1 MEVGVSGD
9 GPGATPDRTGRRGG
23 LRAAARAAARWLP
36 PLRRLLEDRARL
48 AGEVHELRGEVE
60 VRDREIQ
67 ELRADIGTLEAAAE
81 DQRRRLEERRAE
93 LEELRRKAGL
103 YPPGHFHSP
112 VPDLKEVRARD
123 AAIFDRPAELAG
135 IDLRADAQLALVE
148 ELRRYAADQ
157 PFGAGTTDGLRYHY
171 DNDYFGWGDGLV
183 LFCMLRHLRPARVVE
198 VGSGF
203 SSALMLDTAERF
215 LDPAPDLVFI
225 EPNPDR
231 LRGLLRDGDQDRVTL
246 LSRPV
251 QEVDRA
257 VFDRLEPGDMLFI
270 DSSHVT
276 KIGSDVNVLLL
287 EVVPRLRPG
296 VHVHVHDIVWPFEYA
311 RKWIYQGRAW
321 NEAYLLR
328 ALLVGNPRLRIEFW
342 SSQLAACH
350 EERVGAALPL
360 WLRDSGTSMWLE
372 TV

>member
-1 MEVGVSGD
+1 MTSDRPGA
-9 GPGATPDRTGRRGG
+9 GPGSGGRGG
-23 LRAAARAAARWLP
+23 LRGAARAMAGRLP

-60 VRDREIQ
+60 VRDREIR
-67 ELRADIGTLEAAAE
+67 ELRADIGELKAAAK
-81 DQRRRLEERRAE
+81 DQRRRLQELRAE
-93 LEELRRKAGL
+93 LEELHRRAGL

-112 VPDLKEVRARD
+112 VPDLEEVRARD
-123 AAIFDRPAELAG
+123 AEIFDRPAELAG
-135 IDLRADAQLALVE
+135 IDLRDDAQLALVD
-148 ELRRYAADQ
+148 ELGRYAADQ
-157 PFGAGTTDGLRYHY
+157 PFGAEPTDGLRYHY
-171 DNDYFGWGDGLV
+171 DNDFFGWGDGLV
-183 LFCMLRHLRPARVVE
+183 LHCMLRHLRPARVLE

-215 LDPAPDLVFI
+215 LDPAPELVLV
-225 EPNPDR
+225 EPNPER
-231 LRGLLRDGDQDRVTL
+231 LKGLLRDGDLDRVTL
-246 LSRPV
+246 LSKPV
-251 QEVDRA
+251 QQVDRA
-257 VFDRLEPGDMLFI
+257 VFDRLGPGDVLFI

-276 KIGSDVNVLLL
+276 KIGSDVNLLLL
-287 EVVPRLRPG
+287 EVVPRLGPG

-311 RKWIYQGRAW
+311 RKWVYQGRAW

-350 EERVGAALPL
+350 QERVAAALPL
-360 WLRDSGTSMWLE
+360 WRRDSGTSMWLK

>member
-1 MEVGVSGD
+1 VTSDRPGA
-9 GPGATPDRTGRRGG
+9 GPGSGGRGG
-23 LRAAARAAARWLP
+23 LRGAARAVAGRLP

-60 VRDREIQ
+60 VRDREIR
-67 ELRADIGTLEAAAE
+67 ELRADIGQLEAAAE
-81 DQRRRLEERRAE
+81 DHRRRLAELRAE
-93 LEELRRKAGL
+93 LEELHRRAGL

-112 VPDLKEVRARD
+112 VPDLEEVRAHD
-123 AAIFDRPAELAG
+123 AEIFDRPAELAG
-135 IDLRADAQLALVE
+135 IDLRDDAQLALVE
-148 ELRRYAADQ
+148 ELGRYAADQ
-157 PFGAGTTDGLRYHY
+157 PFGAEPTDGLRYHY
-171 DNDYFGWGDGLV
+171 DNDFFGWGDGLV
-183 LFCMLRHLRPARVVE
+183 LHCMLRHLRPARVLE

-215 LDPAPDLVFI
+215 LDPAPELVLI
-225 EPNPDR
+225 EPNPER
-231 LRGLLRDGDQDRVTL
+231 LKGLLRDGDLDRVTL
-246 LSRPV
+246 LSKPV
-251 QEVDRA
+251 QQVDRA
-257 VFDRLEPGDMLFI
+257 VFDRLGPGDVLFI

-276 KIGSDVNVLLL
+276 KIGSDVNLLLL
-287 EVVPRLRPG
+287 EVVPRLGPG

-311 RKWIYQGRAW
+311 RKWVYQGRAW

-350 EERVGAALPL
+350 QERVAAALPL
-360 WLRDSGTSMWLE
+360 WRRDSGTSMWLE

>member
-1 MEVGVSGD
+1 VGVTSD
-9 GPGATPDRTGRRGG
+9 RPGAGPDSTGRGG
-23 LRAAARAAARWLP
+23 LRAAARAAARRLP

-48 AGEVHELRGEVE
+48 AGEVQELRDEVE

-67 ELRADIGTLEAAAE
+67 ELRADIGALEAAAE
-81 DQRRRLEERRAE
+81 ERRVE

-112 VPDLKEVRARD
+112 VPDLEEVRAHD

-225 EPNPDR
+225 DPNPDR

-296 VHVHVHDIVWPFEYA
+296 VHVHVHDIIWPFEYA

-350 EERVGAALPL
+350 KEQVGAALPL

>member
-1 MEVGVSGD
+1 VTSE
-9 GPGATPDRTGRRGG
+9 GPGTSPGRTGRGG
-23 LRAAARAAARWLP
+23 LRAAARAMARRLP

-67 ELRADIGTLEAAAE
+67 ELRADVGTLEAATE
-81 DQRRRLEERRAE
+81 DHRRQLHGQQVELEQLRRR
-93 LEELRRKAGL
+93 AGL

-112 VPDLKEVRARD
+112 VPDLEEVRARD
-123 AAIFDRPAELAG
+123 AEIFDRPAELAG
-135 IDLRADAQLALVE
+135 IDLRDDAQLALVE

-157 PFGAGTTDGLRYHY
+157 PFGAEPRDGLRYHY

-215 LDPAPDLVFI
+215 LDPAPELVLI
-225 EPNPDR
+225 EPNPER
-231 LRGLLRDGDQDRVTL
+231 LQGLLRGGDTDRVAL
-246 LSRPV
+246 LDQPV
-251 QEVDRA
+251 QAVDRA
-257 VFDRLEPGDMLFI
+257 VFDRLAPGDILFI

-276 KIGSDVNVLLL
+276 KIGSDVNLLLL

-311 RKWIYQGRAW
+311 RKWVYQGRAW

-328 ALLVGNPRLRIEFW
+328 ALLVGNPRLRITFW

-350 EERVGAALPL
+350 QERVAAALPL
-360 WLRDSGTSMWLE
+360 WQRDSGTSMWLE

>member
-1 MEVGVSGD
+1 MTAD
-9 GPGATPDRTGRRGG
+9 GAGTAPDGRGRGG
-23 LRAAARAAARWLP
+23 PRGPARAAARRLP

-48 AGEVHELRGEVE
+48 AGEVQELRGEVE
-60 VRDREIQ
+60 VRDREIR
-67 ELRADIGTLEAAAE
+67 ELRTDIGALEAAAE
-81 DQRRRLEERRAE
+81 DRQRQLDDQRRQ
-93 LEELRRKAGL
+93 LEELHRRAGL

-112 VPDLKEVRARD
+112 VPDLDEVRAHE
-123 AAIFDRPAELAG
+123 AQIFDAPAELVG
-135 IDLRADAQLALVE
+135 IDLRTDAQLALVE
-148 ELRRYAADQ
+148 RLRRFVADQ
-157 PFGAGTTDGLRYHY
+157 PFQAEPKDGLRYHF

-215 LDPAPDLVFI
+215 LRPAPELVFI
-225 EPNPDR
+225 EPHPDR
-231 LRGLLRDGDQDRVTL
+231 FQGLLRDDDRDRVTL
-246 LSRPV
+246 LSQQV
-251 QEVDRA
+251 QDVDRA
-257 VFDRLEPGDMLFI
+257 VFDRLEPGDVLFI

-276 KIGSDVNVLLL
+276 KVGSDVNLLLL

-296 VHVHVHDIVWPFEYA
+296 VHVHVHDIIWPFEYDRQWA
-311 RKWIYQGRAW
+311 YQGRAW

-328 ALLVGNPRLRIEFW
+328 ALLTGNPRLRITFW

-350 EERVGAALPL
+350 RERVGAALPL

-372 TV
+372 TA

>member
-1 MEVGVSGD
+1 VGVTSD
-9 GPGATPDRTGRRGG
+9 RPGAGPDSTGRGG
-23 LRAAARAAARWLP
+23 LRAAARAAAGRLP
-36 PLRRLLEDRARL
+36 PLRRLLDDRARL

-60 VRDREIQ
+60 VRDREIA
-67 ELRADIGTLEAAAE
+67 ELRTDIGELEAAAE
-81 DQRRRLEERRAE
+81 DRRRQLDQQRVE
-93 LEELRRKAGL
+93 LEELHRRAGL

-112 VPDLKEVRARD
+112 VPDLEEVRARD
-123 AAIFDRPAELAG
+123 AEIFDRPAELAG
-135 IDLRADAQLALVE
+135 IDLRDDAQLALVD
-148 ELRRYAADQ
+148 ELARYAADQ
-157 PFGAGTTDGLRYHY
+157 PFAAEPTQGLRYHF

-215 LDPAPDLVFI
+215 LEPAPELVFV

-231 LRGLLRDGDQDRVTL
+231 LQGLLRAGDQDRVTL
-246 LSRPV
+246 LIRPV
-251 QEVDRA
+251 QQVDRA
-257 VFDRLEPGDMLFI
+257 VFDQLEPGDMLFI

-276 KIGSDVNVLLL
+276 KVGSDVNLLLL
-287 EVVPRLRPG
+287 EVLPRLRPG

-311 RKWIYQGRAW
+311 RKWVYQGRAW

-328 ALLVGNPRLRIEFW
+328 ALLVGNPRLRIELW

-350 EERVGAALPL
+350 QERVAAALPL
-360 WLRDSGTSMWLE
+360 WARDSGTSMWLE

>member
-1 MEVGVSGD
+1 MTSKRPSVAPAGG
-9 GPGATPDRTGRRGG
+9 GRGG
-23 LRAAARAAARWLP
+23 LRGAARAAAGRLP

-60 VRDREIQ
+60 VRDREIG
-67 ELRADIGTLEAAAE
+67 ELRADIGELEAAAE
-81 DQRRRLEERRAE
+81 DHRRRLEEQRAE
-93 LEELRRKAGL
+93 LEELHRRAGL

-112 VPDLKEVRARD
+112 VPDLEEVRARD
-123 AAIFDRPAELAG
+123 AEIFDRPAELAG
-135 IDLRADAQLALVE
+135 IDLRDDAQLALVE
-148 ELRRYAADQ
+148 ELGRYAADQ
-157 PFGAGTTDGLRYHY
+157 PFAAEPTDGLRYHY

-183 LFCMLRHLRPARVVE
+183 LHCMLRHLRPARVVE

-215 LDPAPDLVFI
+215 LDPAPELVLV
-225 EPNPDR
+225 EPNPER
-231 LRGLLRDGDQDRVTL
+231 LQGLLRDGDLDRVTL
-246 LSRPV
+246 LSQPV

-257 VFDRLEPGDMLFI
+257 VFERLGPGDLLFI

-276 KIGSDVNVLLL
+276 KIGSDVNLLLL

-296 VHVHVHDIVWPFEYA
+296 VHIHVHDIVWPFEYA
-311 RKWIYQGRAW
+311 RKWVYQGRAW

-350 EERVGAALPL
+350 AERVAAALPP
-360 WLRDSGTSMWLE
+360 WQRDSGTSMWLE

>member
-1 MEVGVSGD
+1 MTGD
-9 GPGATPDRTGRRGG
+9 GPGGAPDRTGRRGG
-23 LRAAARAAARWLP
+23 LRAAARAMAGRLP

-48 AGEVHELRGEVE
+48 AGDVHELRGEVE

-67 ELRADIGTLEAAAE
+67 ELRADIGALEAAAE
-81 DQRRRLEERRAE
+81 DHRRRRVE
-93 LEELRRKAGL
+93 LEELLQRAGL

-112 VPDLKEVRARD
+112 VPDLEEVRARD
-123 AAIFDRPAELAG
+123 AEIFDRPAELAG

-157 PFGAGTTDGLRYHY
+157 PFGAGPTDGLRYHY

-215 LDPAPDLVFI
+215 LDPSPDLVLI

-231 LRGLLRDGDQDRVTL
+231 LWGLLHDGDKDRVTL

-257 VFDRLEPGDMLFI
+257 VFDRLEPGDILFI

-276 KIGSDVNVLLL
+276 KIGSDVNLLLL

-296 VHVHVHDIVWPFEYA
+296 VHVHVHDIIWPFEYA
-311 RKWIYQGRAW
+311 RKWVYQGRAW

-350 EERVGAALPL
+350 KERVGAALPL
-360 WLRDSGTSMWLE
+360 WPRDSGTSMWLE

>member
-1 MEVGVSGD
+1 VTSDRSG
-9 GPGATPDRTGRRGG
+9 AAPDSGGRGG
-23 LRAAARAAARWLP
+23 LRAAARATARRLP
-36 PLRRLLEDRARL
+36 PLRRLLDDRARL

-60 VRDREIQ
+60 VRDREIH
-67 ELRADIGTLEAAAE
+67 ELRADIGAHEAAAE
-81 DQRRRLEERRAE
+81 DHRRQLEEQRAE
-93 LEELRRKAGL
+93 LEELHRRAGL

-112 VPDLKEVRARD
+112 VPDLEEVRARD
-123 AAIFDRPAELAG
+123 AEIFDRPAELAG
-135 IDLRADAQLALVE
+135 IDLREDAQLALVE
-148 ELRRYAADQ
+148 ELGRYAADQ
-157 PFGAGTTDGLRYHY
+157 PFGAEPSDGLRYHY

-183 LFCMLRHLRPARVVE
+183 LFCMLCHLRPARVVE

-215 LDPAPDLVFI
+215 LDPAPELVLV
-225 EPNPDR
+225 EPNPER
-231 LRGLLRDGDQDRVTL
+231 LQGLLRDGDLDRVTL

-257 VFDRLEPGDMLFI
+257 VFDRLGPGDVLFI

-276 KIGSDVNVLLL
+276 KIGSDVNLLLL

-296 VHVHVHDIVWPFEYA
+296 VHVHVHDIIWPFEYA
-311 RKWIYQGRAW
+311 RKWVYQGRAW

-328 ALLVGNPRLRIEFW
+328 ALLVGNPRLRIELW

-350 EERVGAALPL
+350 QERVAAALPL
-360 WLRDSGTSMWLE
+360 WRRDPGTSMWLE

>member
-1 MEVGVSGD
+1 VTDD
-9 GPGATPDRTGRRGG
+9 GPGTAPGTGGRGG
-23 LRAAARAAARWLP
+23 PRGLARAAARRLP

-60 VRDREIQ
+60 VRGREIQ
-67 ELRADIGTLEAAAE
+67 ELRTDIAALEAAAE
-81 DQRRRLEERRAE
+81 DRQRELDQQRRE
-93 LEELRRKAGL
+93 LEELHRRVGL

-112 VPDLKEVRARD
+112 VPDLDEVRARD
-123 AAIFDRPAELAG
+123 AQIFDAPAELVG
-135 IDLRADAQLALVE
+135 IDLRTDAQLALVE
-148 ELRRYAADQ
+148 RLGRFVADQ
-157 PFGAGTTDGLRYHY
+157 PFAAEPKDGLRYHF

-198 VGSGF
+198 VGSGY

-215 LDPAPDLVFI
+215 LHPAPELVYI
-225 EPNPDR
+225 EPHPDR
-231 LRGLLRDGDQDRVTL
+231 LQGLLRDDDRERVTL
-246 LSRPV
+246 LSQQV
-251 QEVDRA
+251 QDVDRA
-257 VFDRLEPGDMLFI
+257 LFDRLEPGDVLFI

-276 KIGSDVNVLLL
+276 KVGSDVNLLLL

-311 RKWIYQGRAW
+311 RKWVYQGRAW

-328 ALLVGNPRLRIEFW
+328 ALLTGNPRLRVTFW

-350 EERVGAALPL
+350 REQVGAALPL

-372 TV
+372 TA

>member
-1 MEVGVSGD
+1 MTTDEAGPGPGQGD
-9 GPGATPDRTGRRGG
+9 GRGG
-23 LRAAARAAARWLP
+23 PRAAARAAV
-36 PLRRLLEDRARL
+36 RADV
-48 AGEVHELRGEVE
+48 GELDAAVK
-60 VRDREIQ
+60 DRERQLQ
-67 ELRADIGTLEAAAE
+67 ELRD
-81 DQRRRLEERRAE
+81 D
-93 LEELRRKAGL
+93 LEELRRRLGL

-112 VPDLKEVRARD
+112 VPDLDEVRRRD
-123 AAIFDRPAELAG
+123 REIFDRRPELPG
-135 IDLRADAQLALVE
+135 VDLRGDAQLALVE
-148 ELRRYAADQ
+148 RLAAYAADQ
-157 PFGAGTTDGLRYHY
+157 PFEAEPRDGLRYHF

-183 LFCMLRHLRPARVVE
+183 LHCMLRHLRPARVLE

-215 LDPAPDLVFI
+215 LDPAPELVFV
-225 EPNPDR
+225 EPVPQR
-231 LRGLLRDGDQDRVTL
+231 LTGLLRDGDRDRVGL
-246 LSRPV
+246 LAQPV

-257 VFDRLEPGDMLFI
+257 IFDRLEPGDVLFI
-270 DSSHVT
+270 DSSHVS
-276 KIGSDVNVLLL
+276 KIDSDVNLLLL
-287 EVVPRLRPG
+287 EVVPRLPAG

-311 RKWIYQGRAW
+311 RKWVYQGRAW

-350 EERVGAALPL
+350 KEQVGAALPL

>member
-1 MEVGVSGD
+1 VGVSGD
-9 GPGATPDRTGRRGG
+9 GPGATPDRTGRGG
-23 LRAAARAAARWLP
+23 LRAAARRLP

-67 ELRADIGTLEAAAE
+67 ELRADIGALEAAAE
-81 DQRRRLEERRAE
+81 DQRRRLEEGRVE
-93 LEELRRKAGL
+93 LEKLRRQTGL

-112 VPDLKEVRARD
+112 VPDLEEVTARD

-135 IDLRADAQLALVE
+135 IDLRVDAQLALVE

-157 PFGAGTTDGLRYHY
+157 PFAAGPTDGLRYHY

-198 VGSGF
+198 VGCGY

-276 KIGSDVNVLLL
+276 KIGSDVNLLLL

-296 VHVHVHDIVWPFEYA
+296 VHVHVHDIIWPFEYA
-311 RKWIYQGRAW
+311 RKWVYQGRAW

-350 EERVGAALPL
+350 KERVGAALPL

-372 TV
+372 TL

>member
-1 MEVGVSGD
+1 MSGD
-9 GPGATPDRTGRRGG
+9 GPGAAPDRTGRRVG
-23 LRAAARAAARWLP
+23 LRAAARRLP

-48 AGEVHELRGEVE
+48 AGEVHELRGEAE

-67 ELRADIGTLEAAAE
+67 ELQADIGALGAAAE
-81 DQRRRLEERRAE
+81 DQRRRLHEQQVE
-93 LEELRRKAGL
+93 LEELRRRAGL

-112 VPDLKEVRARD
+112 VPDLEEVRARD
-123 AAIFDRPAELAG
+123 AEIFDRPAELTG
-135 IDLRADAQLALVE
+135 IDLRADAQLALVD
-148 ELRRYAADQ
+148 ELGRYAADQ
-157 PFGAGTTDGLRYHY
+157 PFGAEPTDGLRYHY

-215 LDPAPDLVFI
+215 LDPAPDLVLI
-225 EPNPDR
+225 EPNPER
-231 LRGLLRDGDQDRVTL
+231 LQDLLRDGDRERVTL
-246 LSRPV
+246 LHRPV
-251 QEVDRA
+251 QAVDRA
-257 VFDRLEPGDMLFI
+257 LFDRLEPGDMLFI
-270 DSSHVT
+270 DSSHVI
-276 KIGSDVNVLLL
+276 KIGSDVNQLLL

-296 VHVHVHDIVWPFEYA
+296 VHIHVHDIIWPFEYA
-311 RKWIYQGRAW
+311 RKWVYQGRAW

-328 ALLVGNPRLRIEFW
+328 ALLVGNPRLRIELW

-350 EERVGAALPL
+350 KERVGAALPL

>member
-9 GPGATPDRTGRRGG
+9 GPGATPDRTGRWGG
-23 LRAAARAAARWLP
+23 RRAAGRAAARRLP

-48 AGEVHELRGEVE
+48 AGEVQELRDEVE

-67 ELRADIGTLEAAAE
+67 ELRADIGALEAAAE
-81 DQRRRLEERRAE
+81 ERRVE
-93 LEELRRKAGL
+93 LEELRRKDGL

-112 VPDLKEVRARD
+112 VPDLEEVRARD

-225 EPNPDR
+225 DPNPDR

-251 QEVDRA
+251 QEVDGA

-296 VHVHVHDIVWPFEYA
+296 VHVHVHDIIWPFEYA

-350 EERVGAALPL
+350 KEQVGAALPL

>member
-1 MEVGVSGD
+1 MTGN
-9 GPGATPDRTGRRGG
+9 GPGAAPDAPGRGG
-23 LRAAARAAARWLP
+23 LRGLARAAAGRLP
-36 PLRRLLEDRARL
+36 PLRRLLADRARL
-48 AGEVHELRGEVE
+48 AGEVHELRGEVQ
-60 VRDREIQ
+60 VRDREIA
-67 ELRADIGTLEAAAE
+67 ELRADLAALAAAAA
-81 DQRRRLEERRAE
+81 DHRRELEERRRE
-93 LEELRRKAGL
+93 LEELHRRAGL

-112 VPDLKEVRARD
+112 VPDLDEVRAHD
-123 AAIFDRPAELAG
+123 QEIFAGSAELVG
-135 IDLRADAQLALVE
+135 IDLRTEAQLALVE
-148 ELRRYAADQ
+148 RLGRYAADQ
-157 PFGAGTTDGLRYHY
+157 PFGAEPGDGLRFHY

-215 LDPAPDLVFI
+215 LDRPPELVFV
-225 EPNPDR
+225 EPNPER
-231 LRGLLRDGDQDRVTL
+231 LQGLLRDGDRDRVTL
-246 LSRPV
+246 LSQPV

-257 VFDRLEPGDMLFI
+257 VFDRLEPGDVLFI

-276 KIGSDVNVLLL
+276 KVGSDVNLLLL

-311 RKWIYQGRAW
+311 RKWVYQGRAW

-328 ALLVGNPRLRIEFW
+328 ALLTGNARLRISLW

-350 EERVGAALPL
+350 RERVGAALPL
-360 WLRDSGTSMWLE
+360 WLRDPGTSMWLE
-372 TV
+372 TA

>member
-1 MEVGVSGD
+1 VTSD
-9 GPGATPDRTGRRGG
+9 RPGAAPGRAGRGG
-23 LRAAARAAARWLP
+23 PAAAARAAAGRLP

-60 VRDREIQ
+60 ARDREIT
-67 ELRADIGTLEAAAE
+67 ELRADIGALESAAK
-81 DQRRRLEERRAE
+81 DHRLQLRQQRAE
-93 LEELRRKAGL
+93 LEELHRRAGL

-112 VPDLKEVRARD
+112 IPDLEEVRARD
-123 AAIFDRPAELAG
+123 AEIFDRPAELAG
-135 IDLRADAQLALVE
+135 IDLRDDAQLALVN
-148 ELRRYAADQ
+148 ELARYAANQ
-157 PFGAGTTDGLRYHY
+157 PFGAEPTDGLRYHY

-215 LDPAPDLVFI
+215 LEAAPELVFI

-231 LRGLLRDGDQDRVTL
+231 LQGLLRDGDQDRVTL
-246 LSRPV
+246 LSQPV
-251 QEVDRA
+251 QQVDRA
-257 VFDRLEPGDMLFI
+257 VFDRLEAGDVLFI

-276 KIGSDVNVLLL
+276 KIGSDVNLLLL

-296 VHVHVHDIVWPFEYA
+296 VNVHLHDIVWPFEYA
-311 RKWIYQGRAW
+311 RKWVYQGRAW

-328 ALLVGNPRLRIEFW
+328 ALLVGNSRLRIAFW

-350 EERVGAALPL
+350 RQRVAAALPL
-360 WLRDSGTSMWLE
+360 WQRDSGTSMWLE

>member
-1 MEVGVSGD
+1 VTSDRPGA
-9 GPGATPDRTGRRGG
+9 GPGSGGRGG
-23 LRAAARAAARWLP
+23 LRGAARAMAGRLP

-60 VRDREIQ
+60 VRDREIR
-67 ELRADIGTLEAAAE
+67 ELRADIGELKAAAK
-81 DQRRRLEERRAE
+81 DQRRRLQEQRAE
-93 LEELRRKAGL
+93 LEELHRRAGL

-112 VPDLKEVRARD
+112 VPDLEEVRAHD
-123 AAIFDRPAELAG
+123 AEIFDRPAELAG
-135 IDLRADAQLALVE
+135 IDLRDDAQLALVE
-148 ELRRYAADQ
+148 ELGRYAADQ
-157 PFGAGTTDGLRYHY
+157 PFGAEPTDGLRYHY
-171 DNDYFGWGDGLV
+171 DNDFFGWGDGLV
-183 LFCMLRHLRPARVVE
+183 LHCMLRHLRPARVLE

-215 LDPAPDLVFI
+215 LDPAPELVLV
-225 EPNPDR
+225 EPNPER
-231 LRGLLRDGDQDRVTL
+231 LKGLLRDGDLDRVTL
-246 LSRPV
+246 LSKPV
-251 QEVDRA
+251 QQVDRA
-257 VFDRLEPGDMLFI
+257 VFDRLGPGDVLFI

-276 KIGSDVNVLLL
+276 KIGSDVNLLLL
-287 EVVPRLRPG
+287 EVVPRLGPG

-311 RKWIYQGRAW
+311 RKWVYQGRAW

-350 EERVGAALPL
+350 QERVAAALPL
-360 WLRDSGTSMWLE
+360 WRRDSGTSLWLE